1 MHCRKTTHNWN
12 DSIAKHSNDRFQ
24 LSYDSVPQAA
34 GLYDP
39 RRRKP
44 RGFLRVVWH
53 VPGCENVAG
62 RRVAGGAAAVGGR
75 QNTEILESVCQV
87 QRAAADKIEEILN
100 LSAGIS
106 EVQQTKYKKF

>member
-12 DSIAKHSNDRFQ
+12 DSIAKHSNGIYQ
-24 LSYDSVPQAA
+24 LSYDSVQQAA

-44 RGFLRVVWH
+44 RGFLRVVWQ

-62 RRVAGGAAAVGGR
+62 RQVAGGVAAVGGR

-106 EVQQTKYKKF
+106 EAQQTKYKKF